1 MLRYSRCLLV
11 AWMFAVVGSSRLWS
25 ETIIESQMNTMKV
38 ALRTLK
44 LALQTPSEA
53 DKAKYIANVDTL
65 IGAATKARDHEPEM
79 TSKVPEAERA
89 QFVADYRK
97 SIDDLIALFGK
108 LKEQLNAGEWEAA
121 KNQIRLI
128 NRAQGE
134 GHEKFRYENP

>member
-1 MLRYSRCLLV
+1 MLKYSRCLMV
-11 AWMFAVVGSSRLWS
+11 VWMIAGLASSRLWS
-25 ETIIESQMNTMKV
+25 ETAIESQMNTMKV

-53 DKAKYIANVDTL
+53 DKAKYIGNVDTL
-65 IGAATKARDHEPEM
+65 IGAATKARDGEPEM

-97 SIDDLIALFGK
+97 SIDDLIAMFGK
-108 LKEQLNAGEWEAA
+108 LKEQLNAGDWEAA

-128 NRAQGE
+128 NRAQGQ
-134 GHEKFRYENP
+134 GHEKFRSEDH